1 MRRYMHL
8 VFIDAL
14 FTVAEI
20 WKQLMCPLIDEWIK
34 EVWVCVSIY
43 IWYNME
49 RLRGYYAK

>member
-14 FTVAEI
+14 CTVAEI

-49 RLRGYYAK
+49 GLRGYYAK